1 MTSLDTNFNE
11 NQAFNENTTFLNYY
25 SVPNQIQS
33 GQYRTIIESKLSN
46 NEDKINYSSL
56 ESASQG
62 KLNPNIP
69 VYKNNEKITVD
80 GKQVNVNQ
88 QFWQFRQP
96 AGTIFTDY
104 TSAGIANTLTDV
116 SVRNLPLKSMGLNES
131 TPSLVLS
138 NTNNV
143 RNNLQNYGKT
153 YLLTTNMLNSEAWN
167 NGIYNESR
175 AISPYRPTNSKE
187 AFEMKHSNLANKN
200 DGDKFSRT
208 EFPMRVDL
216 PSHYL
221 ENHISSW
228 QYINPICIK
237 PNESNELDWIA
248 KMKYGTFNL
257 DSLLYIGMSCL
268 TPEFS
273 VIPPGYDKPVD
284 VFSDELNYPPLTNI
298 DYFNSGP
305 LYYKKSGKSDG
316 LYCSANSNYIA
327 VPINHKYPKLDTSI
341 NFSPGNNSVSLG
353 MIMSNQLKKFINQEL
368 YYFNKIQILR
378 ALTKQ
383 FLNDKL
389 KLKKLEDKYPEIK
402 TDYLDDPYILFNEE
416 EKYTYIYNEQKFLHE
431 KHNLNPQTA
440 KFILNLNIFKLGGLS
455 NYQNING
462 KVILDNEIYEITS
475 DEGIFLLLPSMLSE
489 DLFDIKKDSE
499 GKCGGNNLQQTKT
512 SCCFQGPAGAH
523 NSNHTYYPT
532 FNNKDPI
539 LTNMINTN
547 CGPNPYNAP
556 STF

>member
-1 MTSLDTNFNE
+1 MTSLDTN
-11 NQAFNENTTFLNYY
+11 FNENTTFLNYY

-33 GQYRTIIESKLSN
+33 EQYRTIIESKLSN
-46 NEDKINYSSL
+46 SENKNNYSSL

-62 KLNPNIP
+62 KLNPNVP
-69 VYKNNEKITVD
+69 VYKNSEKITVD
-80 GKQVNVNQ
+80 GKQINAYK

-104 TSAGIANTLTDV
+104 TSAGVANTETDL

-167 NGIYNESR
+167 NGIYNESQGV
-175 AISPYRPTNSKE
+175 SPYRPTNARE
-187 AFEMKHSNLANKN
+187 PFEMRHSNLANKN
-200 DGDKFSRT
+200 DGDKFSRL

-216 PSHYL
+216 PSNYL
-221 ENHISSW
+221 ESHVTSW

-273 VIPPGYDKPVD
+273 VIPLGYDKPVD
-284 VFSDELNYPPLTNI
+284 VFSDNLNYPPLTNI

-305 LYYKKSGKSDG
+305 LYYKKYGKSDG
-316 LYCSANSNYIA
+316 LYCSSNSNYVA
-327 VPINHKYPKLDTSI
+327 LPINYKYPKLDTSI
-341 NFSPGNNSVSLG
+341 NISPGNNSVSLG
-353 MIMSNQLKKFINQEL
+353 MIMSEQLKKFINQDL

-378 ALTKQ
+378 ALTTQ
-383 FLNDKL
+383 FSNDKL
-389 KLKKLEDKYPEIK
+389 KLKELEDKYPEIK
-402 TDYLDDPYILFNEE
+402 THYLNDPYHLFNED
-416 EKYTYIYNEQKFLHE
+416 EKYTYIYNEQKSLHE
-431 KHNLNPQTA
+431 KHYLHPQTST
-440 KFILNLNIFKLGGLS
+440 FILGLNIFKLGGLS

-462 KVILDNEIYEITS
+462 KVILDSKTYEITS

-532 FNNKDPI
+532 FNYKDPI
-539 LTNMINTN
+539 LTNMINTH

-556 STF
+556 NTF

>member
-1 MTSLDTNFNE
+1 M
-11 NQAFNENTTFLNYY
+11 
-25 SVPNQIQS
+25 
-33 GQYRTIIESKLSN
+33 R
-46 NEDKINYSSL
+46 
-56 ESASQG
+56 
-62 KLNPNIP
+62 
-69 VYKNNEKITVD
+69 
-80 GKQVNVNQ
+80 
-88 QFWQFRQP
+88 
-96 AGTIFTDY
+96 
-104 TSAGIANTLTDV
+104 
-116 SVRNLPLKSMGLNES
+116 S

-167 NGIYNESR
+167 NGIYNESQ
-175 AISPYRPTNSKE
+175 AVSPYRPSNARE

-200 DGDKFSRT
+200 DGDKFSRI

-216 PSHYL
+216 PSNYL
-221 ENHISSW
+221 ESHITSW

-248 KMKYGTFNL
+248 KLKYGTFNL

-273 VIPPGYDKPVD
+273 IIPPGYDKPVD
-284 VFSDELNYPPLTNI
+284 VFSDNLNYPPLTNI

-316 LYCSANSNYIA
+316 LYCSSNSNYIA
-327 VPINHKYPKLDTSI
+327 LPINYKYPNLDTSI
-341 NFSPGNNSVSLG
+341 NFSPGNNSVPLG
-353 MIMSNQLKKFINQEL
+353 MVMSEQLKKFINQDL
-368 YYFNKIQILR
+368 YYLNKIQILR
-378 ALTKQ
+378 ALTTQ
-383 FLNDKL
+383 FSNDKL
-389 KLKKLEDKYPEIK
+389 KLKELEDKYPEIK
-402 TDYLDDPYILFNEE
+402 THYSDDPYILFNESD
-416 EKYTYIYNEQKFLHE
+416 KYTYIYNKQKSLHE
-431 KHNLNPQTA
+431 KHHLHPQTS
-440 KFILNLNIFKLGGLS
+440 KFILGLNICKLGGLS
-455 NYQNING
+455 NFQNING
-462 KVILDNEIYEITS
+462 KVILDGKTYEITS

-532 FNNKDPI
+532 FNYKDPI

-547 CGPNPYNAP
+547 CGTNPYNAP
-556 STF
+556 SNF